1 MSEEEIELSV
11 EVPEADAV
19 EQHIPAGSGAEPL
32 SDETSEAD
40 AAERFRDRSGRWPAS
55 APVEAD
61 EADAAEQYAEVG
73 EDQLDDDY
81 R

>member
-1 MSEEEIELSV
+1 MSEEEIELSI
-11 EVPEADAV
+11 EVPEADAA
-19 EQHIPAGSGAEPL
+19 EQHIPAGTGPEPR

-40 AAERFRDRSGRWPAS
+40 AAERFRDRSVRWPAS
-55 APVEAD
+55 TPVEAN
-61 EADAAEQYAEVG
+61 EADAAEQYTEVD

>member
-1 MSEEEIELSV
+1 MSEEEIELSI
-11 EVPEADAV
+11 EVPEADAA
-19 EQHIPAGSGAEPL
+19 EQHAPADVASEPR

-40 AAERFRDRSGRWPAS
+40 AAERLRDRSGRWPS
-55 APVEAD
+55 SRPVEAD
-61 EADAAEQYAEVG
+61 EADAAEQYAEVD